1 MPSKVSKTF
10 LVEIE
15 NFLHQSSPV
24 RSTGIQVDIG
34 EDDPSLWCLE
44 ISHGDGEDARGL
56 EVSLHRLDSL
66 QVEVDVVLTLDISDE
81 GSENK
86 VSGRVDRVKN
96 EANDDEACLRLENF
110 VNEKELLSSEQFSC
124 GTVSISGELELFY
137 SDSQLES
144 TNCGEKSKPNDV
156 SGRCLTFGAVEE
168 LHYIKL
174 DPKVSVM
181 DKLMKSTKMMFKDF
195 TKNIEKDNNLNCL
208 MNLQL

>member
-1 MPSKVSKTF
+1 MPSKVSKIF

-66 QVEVDVVLTLDISDE
+66 QVEVDVVLTLDMSDE
-81 GSENK
+81 GSGHE

-124 GTVSISGELELFY
+124 GTFLFRFTTGKH
-137 SDSQLES
+137 QLWR
-144 TNCGEKSKPNDV
+144 KK
-156 SGRCLTFGAVEE
+156 
-168 LHYIKL
+168 
-174 DPKVSVM
+174 
-181 DKLMKSTKMMFKDF
+181 
-195 TKNIEKDNNLNCL
+195 
-208 MNLQL
+208 

>member
-1 MPSKVSKTF
+1 MPSEVSKTF

-56 EVSLHRLDSL
+56 VVSLYRLDSL
-66 QVEVDVVLTLDISDE
+66 QVEVDVVLTLDISDVGLE
-81 GSENK
+81 FK
-86 VSGRVDRVKN
+86 VSGRVDGVKN
-96 EANDDEACLRLENF
+96 EPTNDEACLRLENF
-110 VNEKELLSSEQFSC
+110 VNEKDLLSSEQFSC
-124 GTVSISGELELFY
+124 GTVSISCELELFY
-137 SDSQLES
+137 SVSQVES
-144 TNCGEKSKPNDV
+144 RNLGENSKPNND

-168 LHYIKL
+168 LHYIKVN
-174 DPKVSVM
+174 PKVSFM
-181 DKLMKSTKMMFKDF
+181 DKLIKSTKMMFEDF
-195 TKNIEKDNNLNCL
+195 TRNIEKDNNLSCL